1 MVERFLKASHYKII
15 VKELVP
21 MLYLRQYTNSLQVI
35 INGLTKNPFL
45 DVKKVDSFTSE
56 IESQDGGEY
65 LAKALSAF
73 ELRDNWKFEL

>member
-65 LAKALSAF
+65 IVKALSAF